1 MRHYHTQRR
10 GRNIEFSDATI
21 LICDRL
27 PIHFGFLDAWVSGD
41 GLTGHVRDADPNATR
56 TIFASDNIFALDWVA
71 GEKMQIDPL
80 DNAVVRRAIDVLRRA
95 TTLDWG
101 IDAALPLD
109 QRVKRIEL
117 AEKWFDKYG
126 LKATLFL
133 RCVPIARTFIS
144 LPAGIYKA
152 NFWVFLLYSLLGSLP
167 WCYLWA
173 TIGYKLGENWSK
185 AQDHMKILD
194 YIVLAILVYLL
205 YRFLRY
211 RFKRAAETTSEAS

>member
-1 MRHYHTQRR
+1 MPQFLAVVS
-10 GRNIEFSDATI
+10 E
-21 LICDRL
+21 LVE
-27 PIHFGFLDAWVSGD
+27 PIKQWSESVISSMGYPGITL
-41 GLTGHVRDADPNATR
+41 LM
-56 TIFASDNIFALDWVA
+56 ALDCANIPIPSEVIMPFGGMIAWKGELDLHLVA
-71 GEKMQIDPL
+71 LSGTLGSVIGSAASYGLGAAFGKEFFLKYGKY
-80 DNAVVRRAIDVLRRA
+80 VLLR
-95 TTLDWG
+95 
-101 IDAALPLD
+101 PKE
-109 QRVKRIEL
+109 VEL

-185 AQDHMKILD
+185 AQDHIKILD